1 MYCERALAIS
11 EKALGPD
18 HPDTAMSLNNRGAL
32 LQDQGDLAGARLYY
46 ERALDICEKKLGLAH
61 PNTQLVATNTASLL
75 DELKLRDEAKA
86 LRSKL
91 GLPD

>member
-1 MYCERALAIS
+1 
-11 EKALGPD
+11 
-18 HPDTAMSLNNRGAL
+18 MSLNNRGAL

-86 LRSKL
+86 LRSKF